1 MNIADPEEFIKWKSN
16 IDIDCVEKI
25 MGFTEQYVIGTVKLE
40 V

>member
-1 MNIADPEEFIKWKSN
+1 MNIADPEEFIQWKSN
-16 IDIDCVEKI
+16 IDIDCVEK